1 MHAHVLGTT
10 TSRKIAAPDPE
21 VRRRVEGDTLTLNLR
36 RGARALPCWNHVR
49 DPRWYLLIVCMVA
62 SQAGMLSVQNKLSFL
77 DSMKRAKL
85 AYNAAT
91 G

>member
-1 MHAHVLGTT
+1 
-10 TSRKIAAPDPE
+10 
-21 VRRRVEGDTLTLNLR
+21 
-36 RGARALPCWNHVR
+36 
-49 DPRWYLLIVCMVA
+49 MVA